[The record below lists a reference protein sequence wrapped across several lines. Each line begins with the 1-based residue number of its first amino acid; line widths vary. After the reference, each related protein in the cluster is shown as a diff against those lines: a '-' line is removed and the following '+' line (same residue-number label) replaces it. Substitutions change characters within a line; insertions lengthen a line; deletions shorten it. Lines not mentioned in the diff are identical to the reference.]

1 MILTDNEGDKGRVY
15 TKTGAGLNLSLATHL
30 PGIEI
35 YDAIHGN
42 TVATLYP
49 VPKRSADLN
58 THAQVPRLRE
68 RHVLFIDCQP
78 SAQPRGT
85 AGP

>member
-1 MILTDNEGDKGRVY
+1 MTDI
-15 TKTGAGLNLSLATHL
+15 GLNFSLATHL

-35 YDAIHGN
+35 CDAIHGN

-49 VPKRSADLN
+49 VPKRSADIN
-58 THAQVPRLRE
+58 THDQIPSLWE